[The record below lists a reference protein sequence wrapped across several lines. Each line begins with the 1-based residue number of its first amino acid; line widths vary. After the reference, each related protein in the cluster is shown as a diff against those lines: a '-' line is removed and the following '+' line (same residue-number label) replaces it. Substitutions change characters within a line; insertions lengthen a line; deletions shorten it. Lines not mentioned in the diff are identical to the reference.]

1 MKTIENYDIFDTGR
15 AVINAAENG
24 ASFPLKRRDML
35 LDYILTLM
43 GRDEN
48 DDFAD
53 SSLEL
58 LHTQVIVVFVKAYLV
73 ISVIYSFAFNFATKG
88 IGFKCLHYLGLCGAK
103 ADN

>member
-1 MKTIENYDIFDTGR
+1 MASNSVSIVFSVRNIVNIIYENITFRNGYHAGR

-24 ASFPLKRRDML
+24 ASFPLKRRDQL

-43 GRDEN
+43 GVDEN

-58 LHTQVIVVFVKAYLV
+58 LRTQVF
-73 ISVIYSFAFNFATKG
+73 
-88 IGFKCLHYLGLCGAK
+88 
-103 ADN
+103 